1 MPGSTIAQA
10 QISARLPG
18 VDAPLVVVGGGPVG
32 STLGLLVPGALVL
45 EAGRFPRDKPCGEGL
60 LPAGVEVLRRAGI
73 ELQGPG
79 YPAIP
84 GIQYRAP
91 GAPVARAAL
100 AGTPGRG
107 VRRLRFDSLLAA
119 RAGVRCGCRVLGL
132 RQLPSGVEVQTTEG
146 VVGAEAV
153 VVAAGTGSPL
163 VRQLGWERPRG
174 DAQRFGLVGHLQAEG
189 GDGDIVV
196 SLLPSFETYL
206 APVGA
211 REVLVAV
218 LGSRLALRSLAGGRE
233 QRYRG
238 LVAAAHPE
246 LAGAPLSGPVWG
258 AGPFPKPVTQVASG
272 RVFLAGDASGFLDP
286 LTGDGISAGLQ
297 QVEFLARAL
306 AEDLASAAARYR
318 RWHRAQWRRRRMVGY
333 LARQLSGRPSLT
345 HRALRGLAERPVAL
359 ERLIRVSQG
368 SSGWGAI
375 GAADWAALVN
385 WARR

>member
-1 MPGSTIAQA
+1 M
-10 QISARLPG
+10 
-18 VDAPLVVVGGGPVG
+18 DAPLVVVGGGPVG

-73 ELQGPG
+73 ELHGPG

-84 GIQYRAP
+84 GIEYRAP

-100 AGTPGRG
+100 SGTPGRG

-119 RAGVRCGCRVLGL
+119 RAGVRSGCRVLGL

-153 VVAAGTGSPL
+153 VVAAGIGSPL
-163 VRQLGWERPRG
+163 VRQLGWEGPRG
-174 DAQRFGLVGHLQAEG
+174 DAQRFGLVGHLQAVG

-218 LGSRLALRSLAGGRE
+218 LGSRLALRSLAGG
-233 QRYRG
+233 
-238 LVAAAHPE
+238 
-246 LAGAPLSGPVWG
+246 
-258 AGPFPKPVTQVASG
+258 
-272 RVFLAGDASGFLDP
+272 
-286 LTGDGISAGLQ
+286 
-297 QVEFLARAL
+297 
-306 AEDLASAAARYR
+306 
-318 RWHRAQWRRRRMVGY
+318 
-333 LARQLSGRPSLT
+333 
-345 HRALRGLAERPVAL
+345 
-359 ERLIRVSQG
+359 
-368 SSGWGAI
+368 
-375 GAADWAALVN
+375 
-385 WARR
+385 